1 MTSLGPK
8 IVIKMSSLLNV
19 SNGSSKSEEFNFKD
33 IEVLVDSEKQN
44 WFKRAQVGNFLGLK
58 HIDTSVGGL
67 DKCEMPNRNEAG
79 GLT

>member
-33 IEVLVDSEKQN
+33 IEVLVDSEEEN
-44 WFKRAQVGNFLGLK
+44 
-58 HIDTSVGGL
+58 
-67 DKCEMPNRNEAG
+67 
-79 GLT
+79 